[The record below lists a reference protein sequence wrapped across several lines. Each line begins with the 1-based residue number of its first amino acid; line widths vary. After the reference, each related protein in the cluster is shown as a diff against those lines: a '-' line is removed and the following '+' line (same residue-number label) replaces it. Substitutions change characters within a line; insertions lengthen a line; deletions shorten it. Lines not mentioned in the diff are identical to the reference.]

1 MKKILSRSF
10 MSIIVML
17 IIAGGCS
24 DDNPMTKREIALK
37 KARERIRNAP
47 GRTGILTEKK
57 LYSFF
62 DEELII
68 RDFFQ
73 DRQGGFFVD
82 VGCAYPIKAN
92 NTYYL
97 EKHLGWTG
105 IGIDALNDY
114 AVEWKEKRPN
124 TRFFNFLVT
133 ENSAGSGRF
142 YKSERMGL
150 SSTNQNM
157 ADGFEED
164 PRGRAK
170 TEEIQVKKISLTD
183 LLDQEEIKK
192 IDLLLL
198 DIEGHELKAL
208 AGIDLERFSPELIV
222 SEVFGNDKVT
232 KYLNKH
238 GYQQIQRYV
247 PMDEVNTYYC
257 RKQKHVATPSN

>member
-1 MKKILSRSF
+1 MKKIVSRSL
-10 MSIIVML
+10 MSIITIL
-17 IIAGGCS
+17 IIASGCS
-24 DDNPMTKREIALK
+24 DDKPMNM
-37 KARERIRNAP
+37 RERMRNAR
-47 GRTGILTEKK
+47 GSTGILAEKN

-62 DEELII
+62 GEELII

-82 VGCAYPIKAN
+82 VGCAYAIGAN

-114 AVEWKEKRPN
+114 AAEWKDKRPN
-124 TRFFNFLVT
+124 SKFFNFLVT
-133 ENSAGSGRF
+133 DNSEGSDRF
-142 YKSERMGL
+142 YKSSRIGL
-150 SSTNQNM
+150 SSTNQNN

-170 TEEIQVKKISLTD
+170 TEEIQVKKIALTD
-183 LLDQEEIKK
+183 LFDREGIKK
-192 IDLLLL
+192 IDLLSL

-208 AGIDLERFSPELIV
+208 KGLDLERFSPELIV
-222 SEVFGNDKVT
+222 TETGFDLKGELP
-232 KYLNKH
+232 KYLNQH

-247 PMDEVNTYYC
+247 PMDEVNSYYC
-257 RKQKHVATPSN
+257 RKQEPVATPSN